1 MGQPK
6 PREVREAIVREREQ
20 NLGYDEIAELLGV
33 GRATVS
39 RTLRLHRES
48 GDIDPRPK
56 GGGNFSIFHG
66 QVAELLLAIV
76 ETMPGASIRELTR
89 AFEKQAKVSTSAMS
103 VGRALRRLGYSRK
116 KRVSAQ

>member
-6 PREVREAIVREREQ
+6 PRELREAIVRATEQ
-20 NLGYDEIAELLGV
+20 QLSYEAIAELLGV

-48 GDIDPRPK
+48 GDIKPRPK
-56 GGGNFSIFHG
+56 GGGRFSIFRDE
-66 QVAELLLAIV
+66 VAELLLAIV
-76 ETMPGASIRELTR
+76 ETMPDASIVELTR
-89 AFEKQAKVSTSAMS
+89 AFEAQSKLSTSSAS

-116 KRVSAQ
+116 KK

>member
-6 PREVREAIVREREQ
+6 PREVREAIVRAREQ

-56 GGGNFSIFHG
+56 GVGNFSICRG
-66 QVAELLLAIV
+66 PRAELLRASG
-76 ETMPGASIRELTR
+76 EAMPGGSSRELSR
-89 AFEKQAKVSTSAMS
+89 ACGKEAKVSTSAMS
-103 VGRALRRLGYSRK
+103 WGRGLR
-116 KRVSAQ
+116 